1 MEYLRKEE
9 TLNLFGH
16 IADENVAAYVRYDC
30 PEFKQE
36 SKARKR
42 QIDVRNLDKRKEKE
56 DDFIERSEV
65 FPS

>member
-16 IADENVAAYVRYDC
+16 IADENVAIYVRYDC
-30 PEFKQE
+30 PEFKRE
-36 SKARKR
+36 RKTRKR
-42 QIDVRNLDKRKEKE
+42 KIDVRKKDRRKEKE